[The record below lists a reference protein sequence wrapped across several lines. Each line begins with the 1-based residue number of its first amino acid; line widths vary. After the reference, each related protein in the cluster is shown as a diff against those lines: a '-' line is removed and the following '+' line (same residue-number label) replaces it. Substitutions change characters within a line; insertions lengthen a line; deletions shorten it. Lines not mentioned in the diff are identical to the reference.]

1 MPIQH
6 ESELYHPV
14 KAFLEQAGYTVRGEV
29 EGCDLVA
36 MKAGAGGQMEGEPEE
51 PVIVELKK
59 TFNLPLLY
67 QAIERLEVTDR
78 VYVAVE
84 ETYDGK
90 RNTAKKWKNAV
101 RLCRMLGL
109 GLMTV
114 RFGAA
119 APRVIVHC
127 DPEPYRPRRKKNK
140 TARLQKEF
148 LERSGDHNIGG
159 VRGVELVTAYRE
171 KALACA
177 FWLREKGPL
186 SPRELRQLTRFERAG
201 NIVYDNYYGWFERE
215 RRGVYRLTAAGE
227 EALARYG
234 RIVEEWSADGAGSA
248 SGAGGVGGTGSVSGA
263 GGVGAN
269 AQDGTGE

>member
-1 MPIQH
+1 VPIQS

-36 MKAGAGGQMEGEPEE
+36 MKAGAGGQEEGGDPEE

-67 QAIERLEVTDR
+67 QAIERLELTGR

-90 RNTAKKWKNAV
+90 RKSAKKWKNAV

-119 APRVIVHC
+119 APRVTVHC
-127 DPEPYRPRRKKNK
+127 DPEPYRPRRNKNK
-140 TARLQKEF
+140 AARLRKEF
-148 LERSGDHNIGG
+148 RDRSGDHNIGG

-186 SPRELRQLTRFERAG
+186 SPRELRALTRFERAG
-201 NIVYDNYYGWFERE
+201 DIVYDNYYGWFERE
-215 RRGVYRLTAAGE
+215 RRGVYRLTPAGE

-234 RIVEEWSADGAGSA
+234 RILEEWR
-248 SGAGGVGGTGSVSGA
+248 AGGA
-263 GGVGAN
+263 GAN
-269 AQDGTGE
+269 AQSGTGEP